1 MTPNPA
7 SRDWFAQAPRATLF
21 TFQGSWEIMIRA
33 HRIAVLFCAT
43 LTLLTAMAVSVS
55 AAVLPASATPLG
67 YSLANLAQ
75 ATAVYN
81 TGIQA
86 NNPATPAP
94 PNIPFQVVVNNTTVG
109 LNTYLYLPIFVGDDS
124 APVDPAFPAS
134 ITNQATDAAYLDNVV
149 KTGFNVSA
157 FLVQVDGQT
166 TVLDDSY
173 ITGVSTPTLLD
184 GTPGGTHY
192 IVSAAVIEPLGLGDH
207 TVSFGGLINGQPQI
221 FGSSVVTVVPEPAA
235 MGALAIGS
243 LMLVRSRRRR
253 I

>member
-1 MTPNPA
+1 MK
-7 SRDWFAQAPRATLF
+7 RVYRIVAP
-21 TFQGSWEIMIRA
+21 SC
-33 HRIAVLFCAT
+33 VS
-43 LTLLTAMAVSVS
+43 LTLLTGLAAPAH
-55 AAVLPASATPLG
+55 AAVLSASATPLG

-94 PNIPFQVVVNNTTVG
+94 PNIPFQVLVNNTTVG

-173 ITGVSTPTLLD
+173 ITGVVTPTLLD

-221 FGSSVVTVVPEPAA
+221 FGTSTVSVVPEPAA
-235 MGALAIGS
+235 MGILAISS
-243 LMLVRSRRRR
+243 LMIGRRRR
-253 I
+253 RQL